1 VPLFGWQSDVVRRA
15 MRLDDAGRYAHGEV
29 VILCPRRNG
38 KTQLL
43 MARIIAGCLAGR
55 ENILYTAHLGDT
67 ARHMFKA
74 FLELLGQSPWLRDQV
89 AAEYHGKGDESIL
102 FRNGAT
108 FSIRARTNSGG
119 RGMESDVLI
128 LDEALELTDDHMSAL
143 TPLLAKARAQGR
155 GQLWVTSSAGH
166 GRSEVLARYRDRGR
180 AAAAGQD
187 DATLAYFEWS
197 APRDASP
204 TDPIVWAAANP
215 SMGTPVL
222 DADFLRMQQRSMT
235 AEAFGREHLGWWT
248 DEVADPFLPHG
259 AWAAC
264 AGDRPAPPKSARIAF
279 GVELQ
284 DYGHAVLVAAIDLG
298 DGRAWV
304 ETVAR
309 WHDPLGLDPDQLGE
323 QIREH
328 VRAVR
333 PFVVAGDDFTCTRL
347 LDHLEHRGA
356 KVQRL
361 NQPAV
366 RAASQTLL
374 TAVVSGRL
382 THPTDAATDA
392 DMGSAGQAPTGD
404 GLLRLS
410 RKNSTGRSTAAF
422 AVAAAVHAVLGPRP
436 PRPTIVLAR

>member
-1 VPLFGWQSDVVRRA
+1 VPLFGWQSDVARRA
-15 MRLDDAGRYAHGEV
+15 MMLDGRDRYAHGEV

-43 MARIIAGCLAGR
+43 MARIIAGCLAQG

-119 RGMESDVLI
+119 RGMESDTLI

-180 AAAAGQD
+180 AAAAGEPD
-187 DATLAYFEWS
+187 EGLAYFEWS
-197 APRDASP
+197 APRDA
-204 TDPIVWAAANP
+204 DPADPVVWAAANP
-215 SMGTPVL
+215 SLGTGVL

-259 AWAAC
+259 SWAAT
-264 AGDRPAPPKSARIAF
+264 AADRPTPPPRARVTF
-279 GVELQ
+279 GVEIQ
-284 DYGHAVLVAAIDLG
+284 DYGHAVLAAAVDLG
-298 DGRAWV
+298 EGRVWV
-304 ETVAR
+304 ETIAR
-309 WHDPLGLDPDQLGE
+309 WHDPLGLDPEQVGDAILAQVR
-323 QIREH
+323 QIRP
-328 VRAVR
+328 AL
-333 PFVVAGDDFTCTRL
+333 VAADEFTCTRL
-347 LDHLEHRGA
+347 LAHLQHKGVTVA
-356 KVQRL
+356 RL
-361 NQPAV
+361 NQPQI
-366 RAASQTLL
+366 RAASQSLL
-374 TAVVSGRL
+374 TAVTSSRL
-382 THPTDAATDA
+382 THPTDETTDLELVN
-392 DMGSAGQAPTGD
+392 AGQAPTGD

-422 AVAAAVHAVLGPRP
+422 AFAAATHAALAPRP
-436 PRPTIVLAR
+436 ARPTIVIPT